1 MGCVQRVVQILNM
14 KLNAEA
20 GLEVS
25 AEHHGSLCIHNRGA
39 GQAAPD
45 CLVYQFRIRTRLLR
59 ESKGLEG
66 TIRNVIKVSPS
77 GMDII
82 KKGAA
87 NTHMQFEKDKKNL
100 SCYVTP
106 MGDMMVGIQASQIR
120 IDEQPDSLT
129 VDMEYS
135 LDINYQHL
143 SDCSIRLDVQ
153 SCPAEG

>member
-1 MGCVQRVVQILNM
+1 MTKEVLITISGIHVMDDAEDADVEMMIRGDYYYKNGKHYILYDEVV
-14 KLNAEA
+14 E
-20 GLEVS
+20 
-25 AEHHGSLCIHNRGA
+25 
-39 GQAAPD
+39 
-45 CLVYQFRIRTRLLR
+45 
-59 ESKGLEG
+59 GLEG

-87 NTHMQFEKDKKNL
+87 NTHMQFEKNKKNL

-129 VDMEYS
+129 VAMEYS